1 MAYTRTYRTTVPV
14 LPDADLDVMR
24 WLTRESFEYKA
35 EGDALRIVSYTEDT
49 VPPIDIPPKA
59 GQQLGR
65 PVGEFVWYRFTAT
78 ATNEPPP
85 DA

>member
-1 MAYTRTYRTTVPV
+1 MAYTRTYRTVVPV
-14 LPDADLDVMR
+14 LPDADLAVLR

-49 VPPIDIPPKA
+49 VPAIDIPPKV
-59 GQQLGR
+59 GKQLGR
-65 PVGEFVWYRFTAT
+65 PVGEFAWHRFTAT
-78 ATNEPPP
+78 ATNEPAA